1 MSKKSL
7 LINSKESRNA
17 PGLVT
22 IIDRTALRYGYQGST
37 RRLAQLA
44 TAWSKIGHEAMLV
57 RSDLRFASADGP
69 LARANFPGTVT
80 DVPSSVPLQ
89 FLHSSSVMRP
99 ITQRAKK
106 FLSLPQYHWKPSMLD
121 RDVRDRVGASSGM
134 IWAVCKG
141 SIENL
146 KFAEM
151 LSRETGR
158 PWVVS
163 LHDPPTGLVLQGE
176 LQESVRQNIA
186 PLFGS
191 AAHICTTSVTLRE
204 LLIDQMR
211 ISPDRITN
219 IPLRA
224 EPRLSTTAIQA
235 SETNFLGGPRGE
247 GLTLVYA
254 GQLHGDSRPG
264 LRSLRPLLDA
274 IRLVQSLRQ
283 DVRVSVVSMGMGA
296 GHEEAARH
304 AAGLGL
310 DDAFVQLASQ
320 EQSTAAK
327 LEAIAD
333 AVILLQGEAQRH
345 QMPSKVLDLLAGDR
359 PILALVPEGSEVERV
374 LRSSGK
380 ALIARPR
387 DVATVAQ
394 HIMTLAAG
402 AFAPAAPATD
412 HDSLMDGYRLESLP
426 TQLLEVMEQ
435 AGAWAT

>member
-1 MSKKSL
+1 M
-7 LINSKESRNA
+7 SRNA

-22 IIDRTALRYGYQGST
+22 IIDRTAFRYGYQGST
-37 RRLAQLA
+37 RRLVQLA
-44 TAWSKIGHEAMLV
+44 TAWSKIGHKAMLV

-69 LARANFPGTVT
+69 LARANFTGTVT
-80 DVPSSVPLQ
+80 DVPPSAPLQ
-89 FLHSSSVMRP
+89 YLHSSSVMRP

-141 SIENL
+141 SLENL

-186 PLFGS
+186 SLFGS

-224 EPRLSTTAIQA
+224 EPRLSTTALQA
-235 SETNFLGGPRGE
+235 PETNFSGGPRDE

-264 LRSLRPLLDA
+264 LRSLQPLLNA
-274 IRLVQSLRQ
+274 IRLVKSLRQ

-310 DDAFVQLASQ
+310 DDAFVQLGSQ

-345 QMPSKVLDLLAGDR
+345 QMPSKVLDLLAGDC
-359 PILALVPEGSEVERV
+359 PILALVPEGSEVEHV

-380 ALIARPR
+380 ALIAGPR
-387 DVATVAQ
+387 DIATVAQ
-394 HIMTLAAG
+394 HIMTLAEG

-426 TQLLEVMEQ
+426 TQLLEVMER